1 MEEKKSN
8 GLAIASLVLGI
19 VAIVFNFI
27 GLGIVG
33 LILGIVG
40 IVLGVLAKK
49 KNPSGMATA
58 GLVLSIIG
66 TVSSMCININRLCS
80 MPRICWMCKYI
91 TLLINFKLI
100 KMKISIGKP
109 FNRLPISFFVSILYN
124 I

>member
-19 VAIVFNFI
+19 VAILFNFI

-49 KNPSGMATA
+49 KNPTGMATA

-66 TVSSMCININRLCS
+66 TVLCAIFFIACVACIGAVGMTASELGSS
-80 MPRICWMCKYI
+80 
-91 TLLINFKLI
+91 
-100 KMKISIGKP
+100 
-109 FNRLPISFFVSILYN
+109 LYY
-124 I
+124 